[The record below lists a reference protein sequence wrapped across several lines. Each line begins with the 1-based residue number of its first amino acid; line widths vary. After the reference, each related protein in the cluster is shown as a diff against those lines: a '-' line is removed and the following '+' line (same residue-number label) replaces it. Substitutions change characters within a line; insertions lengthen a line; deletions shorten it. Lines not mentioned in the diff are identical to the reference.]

1 MQKLPLKMTSERQ
14 SPKKI
19 SSIAL
24 LGAISGVNHKAPQTA
39 MPARQDKAHAAR
51 TWLIESALLRNKA

>member
-1 MQKLPLKMTSERQ
+1 MLKLTLKMTSERQ

-19 SSIAL
+19 SSIASV
-24 LGAISGVNHKAPQTA
+24 GAISGVTHKAPKTA

-51 TWLIESALLRNKA
+51 TWLIGSELLRNKT